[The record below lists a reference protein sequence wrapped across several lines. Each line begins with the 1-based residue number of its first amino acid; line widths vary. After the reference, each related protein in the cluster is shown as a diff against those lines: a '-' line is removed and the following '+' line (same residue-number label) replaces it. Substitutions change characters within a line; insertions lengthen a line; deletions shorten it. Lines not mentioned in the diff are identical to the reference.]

1 MNFKERVYKFLQ
13 GRYGT
18 DDLNRF
24 LLAVLIISAVLQMLS
39 GSYFLNVLTLLIT
52 ILFFFRCL
60 SKNISARA
68 AENRKYLTLT
78 EPVRLWFRNI
88 RGKSNFKVYMCPECK
103 QKLRVPKGKGK
114 IEISCSKCGKKFI
127 KRS

>member
-39 GSYFLNVLTLLIT
+39 GSYFLNILTLLIT
-52 ILFFFRCL
+52 ILIFFRCL
-60 SKNISARA
+60 SKNISARS

-78 EPVRLWFRNI
+78 EPLRLWFRNI
-88 RGKSNFKVYMCPECK
+88 RGKSDFKVYMCPECR